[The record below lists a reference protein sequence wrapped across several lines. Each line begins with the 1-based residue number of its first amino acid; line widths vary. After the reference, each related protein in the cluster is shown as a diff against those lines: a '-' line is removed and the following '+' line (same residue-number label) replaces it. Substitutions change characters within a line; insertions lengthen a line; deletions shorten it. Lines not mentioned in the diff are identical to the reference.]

1 MYLQKINKYKF
12 NTYQCFFIE
21 KKKYNSG
28 LCKNNNNLL
37 KEFLKEKQLKLVF
50 SYEDLHLDI
59 TRKTIMKDT

>member
-1 MYLQKINKYKF
+1 M
-12 NTYQCFFIE
+12 FFYR

>member
-1 MYLQKINKYKF
+1 MNKYKF
-12 NTYQCFFIE
+12 NSFQDFFLE
-21 KKKYNSG
+21 KKYNSG
-28 LCKNNNNLL
+28 LCKNNNLL